1 MREGVVSTPDGVYLV
16 KNAPDKEQAREFLNF
31 VTGYDAQYMITTQ
44 LNRRSVRTDI
54 PATSKLLPK
63 EEIVMLQ
70 PDPLQIEVNRNE
82 WLVQFNRIW
91 KECGK

>member
-1 MREGVVSTPDGVYLV
+1 
-16 KNAPDKEQAREFLNF
+16 
-31 VTGYDAQYMITTQ
+31 MIATQ

-63 EEIVMLQ
+63 EEIIMLQ